1 MVLSENEAYLLAL
14 GYTFKKDNIR
24 ISLLETKIYDE
35 GKIRDI
41 YFIGDTEEAKALYKK
56 YKKTYERRMSLRT
69 KEFINN
75 SFIVKLTEGECVNV

>member
-24 ISLLETKIYDE
+24 ISLRETKIYDQ

-41 YFIGDTEEAKALYKK
+41 YFIGDMEEAIALYKK
-56 YKKTYERRMSLRT
+56 YQKTYERRMSLRT
-69 KEFINN
+69 KEFIDN
-75 SFIVKLTEGECVNV
+75 SLIVKLAGK